1 MDTMKHVPIVL
12 AALLLLLMGILAGGA
27 ARRESITVD
36 EVAHIGAGVSYL
48 QKLDLRMNLEHPPLA
63 KVLAAI
69 PLVIGRVRAD
79 YSDISWSFSNQS
91 FGSILGEWSWGHAVA
106 LRWNNPRST
115 VLWAR
120 FPMLLLTLLFGVF
133 VYRYASELGGSWGG
147 LLCLTAY
154 VTTPAFLVFGPL
166 VLTDIAVTFI
176 SLLTLWSFASLW
188 RAPSRQGTVFFGLF
202 LGAAFLTKF
211 SSGLLLFC
219 FLVFRLSLR
228 VAPLPEMPKDLEELR
243 AWRRLRGRYLWKGIF
258 IAALTVYVVYFILSW
273 RQPTD
278 TLEVLGHGTSA
289 LLLRR
294 LLMPPWDY
302 LRGLFFVVVTSSRP
316 TFLLGHSYSH
326 GVWFYFPVMFVLKST
341 LAFLFMLLLAV
352 PVALVARRKRGDNSV
367 VPADRQLH
375 WRAVWIFLA
384 VISGCCMLS
393 RMTISIRHFTIP
405 ILLMI
410 LLLAP
415 LPRAIARMGEHLR
428 LVARSVTLAFVL
440 LSLFSLLTVIRAYP
454 YYFPFLN
461 SLSFGHPAYAMIN
474 DSNLDWN
481 QSLPEVNSFVRQ
493 HGLTD
498 VLVDE
503 YGFNDP
509 AVYVPQARFW
519 NCQQPLPSDAGHW
532 AFVSADMIEDA
543 HNCVWLLNFPHEELA
558 SGSMYAFRLPDV
570 FPAVGAP
577 GGPPSE
583 SEFHTFGAPMPG
595 YSDARLI
602 FLNCIRDP
610 NQLQP
615 TMDKLTAQFA
625 AARAKRATHRDNH

>member
-1 MDTMKHVPIVL
+1 
-12 AALLLLLMGILAGGA
+12 
-27 ARRESITVD
+27 
-36 EVAHIGAGVSYL
+36 
-48 QKLDLRMNLEHPPLA
+48 
-63 KVLAAI
+63 
-69 PLVIGRVRAD
+69 
-79 YSDISWSFSNQS
+79 
-91 FGSILGEWSWGHAVA
+91 
-106 LRWNNPRST
+106 
-115 VLWAR
+115 
-120 FPMLLLTLLFGVF
+120 
-133 VYRYASELGGSWGG
+133 
-147 LLCLTAY
+147 
-154 VTTPAFLVFGPL
+154 
-166 VLTDIAVTFI
+166 
-176 SLLTLWSFASLW
+176 
-188 RAPSRQGTVFFGLF
+188 
-202 LGAAFLTKF
+202 
-211 SSGLLLFC
+211 
-219 FLVFRLSLR
+219 
-228 VAPLPEMPKDLEELR
+228 
-243 AWRRLRGRYLWKGIF
+243 
-258 IAALTVYVVYFILSW
+258 
-273 RQPTD
+273 
-278 TLEVLGHGTSA
+278 
-289 LLLRR
+289 
-294 LLMPPWDY
+294 
-302 LRGLFFVVVTSSRP
+302 
-316 TFLLGHSYSH
+316 
-326 GVWFYFPVMFVLKST
+326 
-341 LAFLFMLLLAV
+341 
-352 PVALVARRKRGDNSV
+352 
-367 VPADRQLH
+367 
-375 WRAVWIFLA
+375 
-384 VISGCCMLS
+384 
-393 RMTISIRHFTIP
+393 
-405 ILLMI
+405 
-410 LLLAP
+410 
-415 LPRAIARMGEHLR
+415 
-428 LVARSVTLAFVL
+428 VL